1 MYFHTLFHPHVFSKN
16 TNGRDQI
23 DCKLKIIGT
32 KLIAT
37 SKYMDKIVFLPLFE
51 KKKKKRK
58 KKDKGK
64 LSIDSLI

>member
-1 MYFHTLFHPHVFSKN
+1 MYFHTLLHPHVFSKN

-37 SKYMDKIVFLPLFE
+37 SKYRDQNSVLSLL
-51 KKKKKRK
+51 KKKKRIK
-58 KKDKGK
+58 ESY
-64 LSIDSLI
+64 LLTPLFSLY

>member
-1 MYFHTLFHPHVFSKN
+1 MYFHTLLHPHVFSKN

-37 SKYMDKIVFLPLFE
+37 SKYRDQNSVFAF
-51 KKKKKRK
+51 
-58 KKDKGK
+58 
-64 LSIDSLI
+64 I

>member
-23 DCKLKIIGT
+23 DCRLKIIGT

-37 SKYMDKIVFLPLFE
+37 SKYRDQNNVFAFIW
-51 KKKKKRK
+51 KKKRK
-58 KKDKGK
+58 KEKKKG
-64 LSIDSLI
+64 